1 MAHPS
6 DVHHVVESL
15 QLYFFYFVGALSFLI
30 NSTTLAII
38 VYKSSILERE
48 FRRLT
53 LYLETSCL
61 LQNLFYT
68 ILFIPFHYPRA
79 GAGYCLGLL
88 CGAVPYPILLLIFSI
103 LTMNMFSAFGMI
115 IIARH
120 QMLLFDD
127 SNFKISTRLRQ
138 TWQQRGLNW
147 YLFNRA
153 GHPTLFGL
161 AITSVAVTLPI
172 GCTLIVAPCSHMI
185 TIVLRHVHSRRH
197 DRVHLQSAQTV
208 IIQLTVHV
216 VFLAVPVFI
225 ITAVGMRDNIYA
237 DTQSEV

>member
-1 MAHPS
+1 MFP
-6 DVHHVVESL
+6 
-15 QLYFFYFVGALSFLI
+15 QLA
-30 NSTTLAII
+30 
-38 VYKSSILERE
+38 
-48 FRRLT
+48 
-53 LYLETSCL
+53 
-61 LQNLFYT
+61 
-68 ILFIPFHYPRA
+68 
-79 GAGYCLGLL
+79 
-88 CGAVPYPILLLIFSI
+88 
-103 LTMNMFSAFGMI
+103 
-115 IIARH
+115 
-120 QMLLFDD
+120 
-127 SNFKISTRLRQ
+127 
-138 TWQQRGLNW
+138 WQQRGLNW

-237 DTQSEV
+237 DTQTRCSLFSIAPLPRGKELDEDKAEKRIHSFTPSHRIKDILNRPQMIEKWMRRIDN